1 MMDLNKHVISL
12 DLAIRL
18 MHLKINKN
26 SLFYYFRQFQED
38 DYLLHC
44 IDYNYNEADIKI
56 FQSYFPDNYPAF
68 SASELGD
75 ILPNCI
81 TIKGDDPFNNFRI
94 AITKF
99 ISVENNTMIN
109 NYVVNYE
116 CDTTEVAG
124 QDAWLRRKLTQNIYD
139 PNLANA
145 MAKMLIFLIENKLV
159 NI

>member
-1 MMDLNKHVISL
+1 MINIDHEFISL
-12 DLAIRL
+12 ELAIRL

-26 SLFYYFRQFQED
+26 SLFYYFRQFQKD
-38 DYLLHC
+38 DYLLHY
-44 IDYNYNEADIKI
+44 IDFNHYEEDIKI
-56 FQSYFPDNYPAF
+56 FRSHFPDNYPAF
-68 SASELGD
+68 TVSELGN

-81 TIKGDDPFNNFRI
+81 TIKGDDPFSNFRI

-109 NYVVNYE
+109 NYIVNYE